1 MGDVILINQQYNQV
15 VITQP
20 MYFPWVG
27 MLEQIRLADCLVFYD
42 DVQFS
47 KGSFVNRVQ
56 IKTKTGTRWLTV
68 PLSGQSLGQNIQDVQ
83 IDSSKDWRQQ
93 HLDMLQHAY
102 ADAPFFSHMI
112 DLAKAVFDANP
123 TTIGELSK
131 SSMMILCGYFRLNEM
146 KHFVSSSSLPVQG
159 SGSQRVLDIVKYF
172 SGSKYITGHGAANY
186 LNHNAFANAGIQVEY
201 MDYRKH
207 PYPQLHGDFT
217 PYVSALDLV
226 ANVGQDGLKFICS
239 STIDWKDFIRHE

>member
-1 MGDVILINQQYNQV
+1 MGDMNPINQI

-27 MLEQIRLADCLVFYD
+27 MLEQIRLADCIVFYD

-56 IKTKTGTRWLTV
+56 IKTRTGTRWLTV
-68 PLSGQSLGQNIQDVQ
+68 PLRRRFLGQHIQDVL
-83 IDSSKDWRQQ
+83 IDTSKDWRQQ
-93 HLDMLQHAY
+93 HLDMLTQAY
-102 ADAPFFSHMI
+102 VDAPFLRHVI
-112 DLAKAVFDANP
+112 DLVQAIFDENP
-123 TTIGELSK
+123 ATIGELSK
-131 SSMMILCGYFRLNEM
+131 SSMMILCNYFRLNEL
-146 KHFVSSSSLPVQG
+146 KHFTSSSSLPVQG

-186 LNHNAFANAGIQVEY
+186 LNHKAFADAGIQVEY

-217 PYVSALDLV
+217 PYVSALDLI
-226 ANVGQDGLKFICS
+226 ANVGQDGISCICS
-239 STIDWKDFIRHE
+239 CSINWKEFIRHE

>member
-1 MGDVILINQQYNQV
+1 MTLINQQYNQV

-27 MLEQIRLADCLVFYD
+27 MLEQIRLANCLVFYD

-56 IKTKTGTRWLTV
+56 IKTKAGPRWLTV
-68 PLSGQSLGQNIQDVQ
+68 PLSGMSLGQHIQDVQ

-93 HLDMLQHAY
+93 HLDMLQLAY
-102 ADAPFFSHMI
+102 ADAPFFNHMME
-112 DLAKAVFDANP
+112 LVKAVFDANP
-123 TTIGELSK
+123 ITIGELSK
-131 SSMMILCGYFRLNEM
+131 SSMMILCSYFRLNEQ
-146 KHFVSSSSLPVQG
+146 KYFVSSSSLPVQG
-159 SGSQRVLDIVKYF
+159 SGSQRVLDIVKHF
-172 SGSKYITGHGAANY
+172 SGSRYITGHGAANY
-186 LNHNAFANAGIQVEY
+186 LNHKAFAIAGVQVEY
-201 MDYRKH
+201 MNYRKH

-226 ANVGQDGLKFICS
+226 ANVGSDGLKFICS
-239 STIDWKDFIRHE
+239 GTINWNEFIRHE